1 MQFKSG
7 FIAILGI
14 PNAGKSTLLN
24 RLVGEKLAIVTPKPQ
39 TTRHNIKGILTTE
52 NYQLI
57 FVDTPGIIEP
67 RDKFNV
73 TLMETAEQA
82 LEGIDIIY
90 HLVDITSSSL
100 LQEKP
105 LLSLIERLPQK
116 LPKFL
121 VLNKIDL
128 LPEPTKAVEQIPDFI
143 NRDNYVETVAI
154 SAATGE
160 NVPTLIELTLKYL
173 PEGPLYYDAELV
185 TDREERFLVA
195 EIVRE
200 KIYELTGEEIPY
212 AVATMTDE
220 FREQPDGK
228 HYIRVVIYV
237 EKESQ
242 KPIVIGKGG
251 ELIKRIGQAAREE
264 IEQLLEHP
272 VYLELWVKVAKNWRR
287 REFDLRRFG
296 YLPIKQPPKTKQRG

>member
-39 TTRHNIKGILTTE
+39 ATRYNIKGILTTE

-67 RDKFNV
+67 KDKFNV

-90 HLVDITSSSL
+90 HLLDITLPSI

-105 LLSLIERLPQK
+105 LLALIERLPQK

-128 LPEPTKAVEQIPDFI
+128 LPEPTKALEQIPDFI
-143 NRDNYVETVAI
+143 NRDNYVETIAI

-160 NVPTLIELTLKYL
+160 NVPKLIELTLKYL
-173 PEGPLYYDAELV
+173 PEGPLYYDAEQV

-212 AVATMTDE
+212 AVTTMTDE

-296 YLPIKQPPKTKQRG
+296 YLPIKQPKKTK